1 VAAQQPA
8 AWDKSFDRIRG
19 LNQVRKGQ
27 ILAGRIVLTAVAFW
41 ALLMIVPD
49 FHRAIQPLA
58 STGFAADNDGWIY
71 DVTGPFAQDDSP
83 AWQAG
88 LRQGDRLDLPAMECK
103 TPENRGCMDLLAVLG
118 GLGGRQLVRP
128 GRVLRLH
135 IVPADGGPRRVVDV
149 AARLTQTTWLDR
161 GVLLFDEV
169 IATLFVLAATW
180 LVWTRPGGMT
190 WGFFL
195 YAVWFN
201 SGQNYVLYVF
211 LQERPHLLLAQE
223 VVGAVMQGLGY
234 AGFLLFVLRVPS
246 DKTFPAWR
254 GWQFVLPLVAF
265 LFIGLQLLSYASAFG
280 QPSET
285 ASRITFLAGFAV
297 DAAAI
302 VILLRRRRGQPPQ
315 DYQRVRWVIWGCVIG
330 LPAFIV
336 AAILQSTT
344 LWRFIPGVT
353 AVPPDLVA
361 VLYGLHG
368 LFGWFVF
375 EAVRRPH
382 VVSVSIPLR
391 RISVF
396 GLMLSAPALFLH
408 QQIEHLDEWLDLPA
422 WSFVVFSSV
431 LLFLI
436 GRIHELGVELA
447 DHVFNRAFRRELAAL
462 RVVADKILHA
472 TSIDGLDSMLTV
484 APIRTLDLASAAV
497 FRYDG
502 AAIRRHARAI
512 GWVDGSAERLDPGD
526 PSLALAKN
534 GRPFAIHRDDAVRL
548 GLPSGL
554 AAPTVAVPI
563 RDRLACHALALYGPH
578 ATGADLSHDEQAML
592 ARLADAA
599 ALAYRHIETEAL
611 RRQIITFQSQLMEL
625 SYDTPGTVS
634 TDSGIKADIAPDSD
648 IGMIRPDG

>member
-1 VAAQQPA
+1 M
-8 AWDKSFDRIRG
+8 RRR
-19 LNQVRKGQ
+19 NQVRNGRV
-27 ILAGRIVLTAVAFW
+27 LAGRIVLTAVTIW

-49 FHRAIQPLA
+49 FHRVVQPLA
-58 STGFAADNDGWIY
+58 STGLAADNDGWIY
-71 DVTGPFAQDDSP
+71 DVTGPFAQEDSP
-83 AWQAG
+83 AWKAG
-88 LRQGDRLDLPAMECK
+88 VRQGDRLNLPAMACSAL
-103 TPENRGCMDLLAVLG
+103 ENRGCMDLLAVLG

-135 IVPADGGPRRVVDV
+135 IVPEDGGATRVLDV
-149 AARLTQTTWLDR
+149 AARLTQTTWLER

-169 IATLFVLAATW
+169 IATLFILAAAW

-190 WGFFL
+190 WGFLL

-201 SGQNYVLYVF
+201 SGQNYVYYVF

-223 VVGAVMQGLGY
+223 AVGAVMQGLGY

-246 DKTFPAWR
+246 DETFPAWR
-254 GWQFVLPLVAF
+254 GWQFVLPLVAL
-265 LFIGLQLLSYASAFG
+265 LFIGLQVLSYASAFG

-297 DAAAI
+297 DAGAI
-302 VILLRRRRGQPPQ
+302 LILLRRRRGQPPQ

-344 LWRFIPGVT
+344 LWRLVPGVT
-353 AVPPDLVA
+353 MVPPDLVA
-361 VLYGLHG
+361 ALYGLHG

-375 EAVRRPH
+375 EAVRRPR

-396 GLMLSAPALFLH
+396 GLMLSVPALFLH
-408 QQIEHLDEWLDLPA
+408 QQIEHLNEWLDLPA
-422 WSFVVFSSV
+422 WSFVVFGSV

-462 RVVADKILHA
+462 RVVADEILHA
-472 TSIDGLDSMLTV
+472 TSIDAVDAMLTV
-484 APIRTLDLASAAV
+484 APMRTLDLASAAV
-497 FRYDG
+497 FRYEG
-502 AAIRRHARAI
+502 VALRRRAEAI
-512 GWVDGSAERLDPGD
+512 GWVHGSTERLDPGD
-526 PSLALAKN
+526 PSVASAQN
-534 GRPFAIHRDDAVRL
+534 GRPFPIDRDDAVRL
-548 GLPSGL
+548 NLPSGL
-554 AAPTVAVPI
+554 ATPTVAVPI
-563 RDRLACHALALYGPH
+563 RDRLTCHALALYGPH

-592 ARLADAA
+592 ARLAEAA
-599 ALAYRHIETEAL
+599 ALAYRNVEADAL
-611 RRQIITFQSQLMEL
+611 RRQIAVFRSRPVAPFF
-625 SYDTPGTVS
+625 DTPGTVATQNATAAEIIPD
-634 TDSGIKADIAPDSD
+634 TDAGT
-648 IGMIRPDG
+648 IRPAG

>member
-1 VAAQQPA
+1 VG
-8 AWDKSFDRIRG
+8 KSR
-19 LNQVRKGQ
+19 
-27 ILAGRIVLTAVAFW
+27 ILAGRIVLMAVTFW

-49 FHRAIQPLA
+49 FHRVIQPLA

-71 DVTGPFAQDDSP
+71 DVAGPFVQDDSP

-88 LRQGDRLDLPAMECK
+88 LRKGDRLDLPAMECS
-103 TPENRGCMDLLAVLG
+103 TPGKRRCMDLLAVLG

-128 GRVLRLH
+128 GRVLRLYV
-135 IVPADGGPRRVVDV
+135 VPVDGGAVRVVDV

-161 GVLLFDEV
+161 GVLLFNEV
-169 IATLFVLAATW
+169 IATLFILAAAW
-180 LVWTRPGGMT
+180 LVWNRPSGMT

-201 SGQNYVLYVF
+201 SGQNYVFYVF

-246 DKTFPAWR
+246 DQTFPAWR
-254 GWQFVLPLVAF
+254 GWQFLLPLVGM

-285 ASRITFLAGFAV
+285 ASRITFLAGFSV
-297 DAAAI
+297 DAGAI
-302 VILLRRRRGQPPQ
+302 VILLRRRRGLPPQ
-315 DYQRVRWVIWGCVIG
+315 DYQRVRWVLWGCVIG

-344 LWRFIPGVT
+344 LWSLVPGVT
-353 AVPPDLVA
+353 TVPPDLVA
-361 VLYGLHG
+361 ALYGLHG

-408 QQIEHLDEWLDLPA
+408 QQIEHLNEWLDLPA
-422 WSFVVFSSV
+422 WSFVVFGSV

-462 RVVADKILHA
+462 RVVADEVLHA
-472 TSIDGLDSMLTV
+472 TSINAADSMLTV
-484 APIRTLDLASAAV
+484 APMRTLNLASAAV

-502 AAIRRHARAI
+502 AVLQRHAEAI
-512 GWVDGSAERLDPGD
+512 GWVAGTAERLDPGD
-526 PSLALAKN
+526 SLLALAQN
-534 GRPFAIHRDDAVRL
+534 GRPFPIHRDDAVRL

-554 AAPTVAVPI
+554 ATPTVAVPI
-563 RDRLACHALALYGPH
+563 RDRLTCHALALYGPH

-592 ARLADAA
+592 ARLAEAA
-599 ALAYRHIETEAL
+599 ALAYRHVEADAL
-611 RRQIITFQSQLMEL
+611 RRQIATFRSQPMEL
-625 SYDTPGTVS
+625 SFDTPGTVP
-634 TDSGIKADIAPDSD
+634 TDSATKPEIIPNADA
-648 IGMIRPDG
+648 GTIRPPS

>member
-1 VAAQQPA
+1 M
-8 AWDKSFDRIRG
+8 RRR
-19 LNQVRKGQ
+19 NQARKGR
-27 ILAGRIVLTAVAFW
+27 ILAGRIVLTAVTFW

-49 FHRAIQPLA
+49 FHRVIQPLA
-58 STGFAADNDGWIY
+58 STGLAADNDGWIY
-71 DVTGPFAQDDSP
+71 DVAGPFAHDDSP

-88 LRQGDRLDLPAMECK
+88 VRQGDRLDLPAMACSSL
-103 TPENRGCMDLLAVLG
+103 ENRGCMDLLAVLG

-128 GRVLRLH
+128 GRGLRLH
-135 IVPADGGPRRVVDV
+135 IVPGDGGAVRVVDV

-169 IATLFVLAATW
+169 IATLFVLAAAW
-180 LVWTRPGGMT
+180 LVWTRPGAMT
-190 WGFFL
+190 WGFLL
-195 YAVWFN
+195 YAAWFN

-246 DKTFPAWR
+246 DRTFPAWR
-254 GWQFVLPLVAF
+254 GWQFVLPLVAL

-297 DAAAI
+297 DAGAI
-302 VILLRRRRGQPPQ
+302 LILLRRRRGQPPQ

-344 LWRFIPGVT
+344 LWRLVPGVT
-353 AVPPDLVA
+353 TVPPDLVA
-361 VLYGLHG
+361 ALYGLHG

-382 VVSVSIPLR
+382 VVSVSVPLR

-396 GLMLSAPALFLH
+396 GLMLSVPALFLH
-408 QQIEHLDEWLDLPA
+408 QQIEHLNEWLDLPA
-422 WSFVVFSSV
+422 WSFVIFGSV

-462 RVVADKILHA
+462 RVVADEVLHA
-472 TSIDGLDSMLTV
+472 TSIDAVDAMLTV
-484 APIRTLDLASAAV
+484 APMRTLDLASAAV

-502 AAIRRHARAI
+502 AALRRHADAI
-512 GWVDGSAERLDPGD
+512 GWVQGSTERLDPGD
-526 PSLALAKN
+526 PSVALARN
-534 GRPFAIHRDDAVRL
+534 GRPFPIHRDDAVRL
-548 GLPSGL
+548 GLPSEL
-554 AAPTVAVPI
+554 ATPTLAVPI

-578 ATGADLSHDEQAML
+578 ATGADLSHDERAML
-592 ARLADAA
+592 ARLAEAA
-599 ALAYRHIETEAL
+599 ALAYQNVEADAL
-611 RRQIITFQSQLMEL
+611 RRQVATFRSQSVAP
-625 SYDTPGTVS
+625 SFDTPGTVS
-634 TDSGIKADIAPDSD
+634 TDSATKAEIIPNADA
-648 IGMIRPDG
+648 GTIRPAS